1 MKLAL
6 KVTGLSSPVMECRI
20 DHGPVYLTKRTLS
33 NMTFRA
39 TIHYPNKD

>member
-20 DHGPVYLTKRTLS
+20 DHGLFTLLS
-33 NMTFRA
+33 E
-39 TIHYPNKD
+39 P